1 MRQWKEMQRSFVEL
15 VRCGTPAMVAA
26 AAAADPAAV
35 NAPVVHA
42 HEAALPVV
50 EAVRRGDAAV
60 LRVLLDAGARL
71 DVQATERTGGCGM
84 ETATAAS
91 PLAEALVARRADLA
105 LLLVAAHR
113 DLRHDPGYQL
123 TSTFEGNVSRTVLE
137 LAEELHD
144 GGAVAAAIR
153 AKLDAE

>member
-26 AAAADPAAV
+26 AAAADPTAV
-35 NAPVVHA
+35 NTPAVHA
-42 HEAALPVV
+42 HETALPVV

-60 LRVLLDAGARL
+60 LRALLSAGARL

-91 PLAEALVARRADLA
+91 PLAEALVARRPDLA
-105 LLLVAAHR
+105 LLLVAAHP
-113 DLRHDPGYQL
+113 DLRRDPGYQV
-123 TSTFEGNVSRTVLE
+123 TSTFEGNVSRSVLDLARE
-137 LAEELHD
+137 LRD
-144 GGAVAAAIR
+144 GAQVVAAIQE
-153 AKLDAE
+153 KLSQ